1 MTGLNMQEFKTA
13 LKGSHEIEFIY
24 NGKDFV
30 IQPELRGVSV
40 YLVIWQSGD
49 NAACIA
55 ETKIDDKGQL
65 IKPVVKEGDKVL
77 FTKWSG
83 TEVKMSGETL
93 VVMKECDIIAIIED

>member
-49 NAACIA
+49 HAACIA
-55 ETKIDDKGQL
+55 ETTIDDKGHITDEDIDSL
-65 IKPVVKEGDKVL
+65 
-77 FTKWSG
+77 
-83 TEVKMSGETL
+83 L
-93 VVMKECDIIAIIED
+93 VQKCFDGRSLLDVEQDIIVSMVY